1 MDYLAPP
8 KPNNLWGRSLQGA
21 DIVDAVLSPCLYSI
35 ICATVSLALSRP
47 FLCPAGAMAL
57 SSSIRIS
64 LIVAFFGLLAFIL
77 GVIAENKKVRPFPCC
92 ERWSLTFFPSR
103 GWWILHNTKHYC
115 YYVFLLTGLQIYPVF
130 VVACCWDS
138 YPRKGCYHLQVSK
151 WSDSC
156 DGKPVH
162 CGARGSC
169 RYWACCYLFPVLG
182 QVGSSWSTLSKHQ
195 LDCVLRCCWVSS
207 LSAIYG

>member
-115 YYVFLLTGLQIYPVF
+115 YYEFPLNMLANLYRLCCSLLLGL
-130 VVACCWDS
+130 
-138 YPRKGCYHLQVSK
+138 
-151 WSDSC
+151 
-156 DGKPVH
+156 
-162 CGARGSC
+162 
-169 RYWACCYLFPVLG
+169 
-182 QVGSSWSTLSKHQ
+182 LSKERMLSSASFQ
-195 LDCVLRCCWVSS
+195 VIRLLRWEACPLWRSW
-207 LSAIYG
+207 